1 MHNED
6 EILFSPKNQSECII
20 PLCSTQS
27 YKPQKD
33 EKFVLPCIIFI
44 RRLEELKTFLVPE
57 GIICPVVS
65 VSALIC
71 YNRYIYY

>member
-6 EILFSPKNQSECII
+6 EILFSQKNQSECII

-33 EKFVLPCIIFI
+33 EKFGLPCIIFI

-65 VSALIC
+65 VSALTW
-71 YNRYIYY
+71 YNRYIY